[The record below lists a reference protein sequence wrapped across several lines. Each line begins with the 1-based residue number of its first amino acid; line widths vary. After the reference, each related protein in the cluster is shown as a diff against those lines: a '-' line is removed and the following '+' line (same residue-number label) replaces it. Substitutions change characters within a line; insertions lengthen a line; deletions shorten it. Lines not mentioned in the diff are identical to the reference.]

1 MSQHANPPLQPT
13 EPPAESATSR
23 QNAELAALHVLALD
37 LTSTFDLNN
46 ILQRI
51 AELTQVLSAAA
62 HAHVFLY
69 DRERNELRHAAS
81 HWSSGQKAVPLQPRR
96 TGITYAVATTGRPK
110 FIEDTTNHPAYAHV
124 PPDLRPGALACLPL
138 AKGERIL
145 GTLNLGY
152 WEPHPFDAETRSFLD
167 LMARN
172 AAIAIENARLYQLV
186 IDKARMEHELQVA
199 REVQA
204 SLIPRET
211 PRIAGWDF
219 ATLWQP
225 AHIVG
230 GDFYDFIPI
239 DQSHWQGV
247 LIGDVSDK
255 GMPAALFM
263 VLTRSTIRA
272 SITTACCP
280 ADFITHANRLLC
292 ADATNSMFVTLCY
305 TQFNPLTGEL
315 VYVNAGHN
323 PPLFLR
329 RDEDQF
335 KLLTRTGM
343 ALGVDETVQ
352 FDQRSVQLN
361 PGDLIVL
368 YTDGVTDAT
377 NAAEQEFGIE
387 RLRQAILE
395 ERWAS
400 AQEMVSALSDARRDF
415 VDVAPQFDD
424 IAVVVIKRA

>member
-1 MSQHANPPLQPT
+1 MSQRQDLPIRPAKQ
-13 EPPAESATSR
+13 PAENTVQL
-23 QNAELAALHVLALD
+23 QNAKLAALHELALD
-37 LTSTFDLNN
+37 LTSTFDLNDV
-46 ILQRI
+46 LQRV
-51 AELTQVLSAAA
+51 AELTQALSASA

-69 DRERNELRHAAS
+69 DSDRNELHHAAS
-81 HWSSGQKAVPLQPRR
+81 HWSSEQRAVSLQPRR
-96 TGITYAVATTGRPK
+96 TGITYAVASTGQPE
-110 FIEDTTNHPAYAHV
+110 FIEDTANHPAYAQV

-138 AKGERIL
+138 AKGEHIL

-152 WEPHPFDAETRSFLD
+152 WEPHRFDAETRSFLD

-172 AAIAIENARLYQLV
+172 AAIAIENARLYQLA
-186 IDKARMEHELQVA
+186 IEKARMEHELQVA

-225 AHIVG
+225 AHIVS
-230 GDFYDFIPI
+230 GDFYDFVSIG
-239 DQSHWQGV
+239 QSPLQGI
-247 LIGDVSDK
+247 LIGDVTDK

-263 VLTRSTIRA
+263 VLARSTIRA

-292 ADATNSMFVTLCY
+292 ADAADGMFVTLCY
-305 TQFNPLTGEL
+305 AQLDPLTGEL

-323 PPLFLR
+323 PPLLLH
-329 RDEDQF
+329 RDTEQF
-335 KLLTRTGM
+335 VQLTRTGM
-343 ALGVDETVQ
+343 ALGVDETCQ
-352 FDQRSVQLN
+352 FDQRTVQLD

-377 NAAEQEFGIE
+377 NAAEQEFGLE
-387 RLRQAILE
+387 RLRQAIIENRHL
-395 ERWAS
+395 S
-400 AQEMVSALSDARRDF
+400 APEMSSALNDALREF
-415 VDVAPQFDD
+415 VDAASQFDD
-424 IAVVVIKRA
+424 IAVVVMKRI